1 LNYAAAGPVTEM
13 CLYETAAS
21 VTAAVVSGLS
31 FEALGVATNKYE
43 DRMTPMEPRLSAEVA
58 HGVVGMKR
66 AEANELV
73 KKLSKKY
80 MDKIANAPL
89 GKKFQECF
97 DIRRGK
103 PSEEYVKVYGRVKK
117 ELGDLGVEFQH

>member
-1 LNYAAAGPVTEM
+1 M

-31 FEALGVATNKYE
+31 IEALGVATNKYE

-58 HGVVGMKR
+58 HAVAGMKR
-66 AEANELV
+66 SEANEIV
-73 KKLSKKY
+73 KGLLSKY
-80 MDKIANAPL
+80 MDKIKDPPL

-97 DIRRGK
+97 DIQRGK
-103 PSEEYVKVYGRVKK
+103 PSDAYIEIYDKVKR
-117 ELGDLGVEFQH
+117 ELQDMGIKFRQ